1 MQGSWQTKEQ
11 LVKLLTK
18 LVEHASITGSQ
29 GEIALGKYLYYLLKE
44 QKYFK
49 KNPDFL
55 QLHPV
60 NNGRSFVTALV
71 KQGDT
76 NETVVLLNHFDVV
89 DVTDYGDLTSL
100 SFQPLKLTN
109 VLKARSS
116 QLPEQVREDLESGEW
131 LFGRG
136 TMDMKAGLA
145 VQLTMVERA
154 INGDFKGNLLL
165 VSVPDEEVNSAG
177 MISAV
182 PVLDE
187 LKQRFGLTYKAC
199 INSEPMFA
207 KYPEDQ
213 NYYIYTGSIGKVL
226 ASFYCS
232 GIETHA
238 GEPFSGLNANL
249 LLSELNRLLELNPDF
264 CEQEGVE
271 ISPPPT
277 SLKMKDLKEEYS
289 VQIPHTS
296 ISMYNMFI
304 MNGSISDLHCKLLQV
319 VKEAALNVEEFYKK
333 RSQHYHKLIS
343 FSPLDLKVKVLTFME
358 LLQIAKKKYGEKAIE
373 RRIRE
378 LLLKSGAEDERDLST
393 RIVAE
398 LAGLCKEYGAM
409 IVLFYSPPYYPSV
422 SSKGNAMI
430 QKTVEYM
437 TAYAEANY
445 QIELKQQNYFPGLCD
460 LSFVQLNDNGK
471 AVSQLTANM
480 PLYGN
485 GYSLPLS
492 EMQRLNIPILNIGPV
507 GRDPHK
513 WTERLHIPYA
523 FEILPE
529 LLSIAIK
536 TIFEGEK

>member
-1 MQGSWQTKEQ
+1 MQRRWQTKEQ
-11 LVKLLTK
+11 LVNLLIQ

-44 QKYFK
+44 REYFK
-49 KNPDFL
+49 EHPDFL

-60 NNGRSFVTALV
+60 HDGRSFVTALV
-71 KQGDT
+71 NQGVT
-76 NETVVLLNHFDVV
+76 NETVVLINHFDVV
-89 DVTDYGDLTSL
+89 DVTDYGDLSSL
-100 SFQPLKLTN
+100 SCQPVKLTN
-109 VLKARSS
+109 ELKARSS
-116 QLPEQVREDLESGEW
+116 QLSEQVREDLESGEW

-145 VQLTMVERA
+145 VQLAMLERA
-154 INGDFKGNLLL
+154 MHGDFKGNLLL

-182 PVLDE
+182 PILDE

-207 KYPEDQ
+207 KFPNDQ
-213 NYYIYTGSIGKVL
+213 NHYIYTGSLGKVL

-249 LLSELNRLLELNPDF
+249 LLSELNRLMELNPAF
-264 CEQEGVE
+264 CEQEGEE

-277 SLKMKDLKEEYS
+277 SLMMRDLKEEYS
-289 VQIPHTS
+289 VQIPHAS
-296 ISMYNMFI
+296 VSMYNLFI
-304 MNGSISDLHCKLLQV
+304 MNGSVSELHHKLLQV

-333 RSQHYHKLIS
+333 RSQQYPKLIS
-343 FSPLDLKVKVLTFME
+343 LSPLDLEVTILTFKE
-358 LLQIAKKKYGEKAIE
+358 LLHIAKKKYGTKEID
-373 RRIRE
+373 RRINE
-378 LLLKSGAEDERDLST
+378 ILVKYGDEDERGLST
-393 RIVAE
+393 RVVAE
-398 LAGLCKEYGAM
+398 LVGLCKEYGAM
-409 IVLFYSPPYYPSV
+409 VVIFYSPPYYPSV
-422 SSKGNAMI
+422 SSKGNPFI
-430 QKTVEYM
+430 QKTVEHVI
-437 TAYAEANY
+437 AYAKENY
-445 QIELKQQNYFPGLCD
+445 QTELKQQNYFPGLCD
-460 LSFVQLNDNGK
+460 LSFVQLNDNGE
-471 AVSQLTANM
+471 ALSQLTANM

-492 EMQRLNIPILNIGPV
+492 EMQRLNIPVLNIGPV

-529 LLSIAIK
+529 LLSFSIK
-536 TIFEGEK
+536 TIFEG